1 MVFYVDYAT
10 EFRHMKNTLTP
21 VIENRIFNFRGAQV
35 MLDRD
40 LAELYGVSTKALN
53 QAFKRNKERFPT
65 SFAFTLNEFECISL
79 RSQIVTLENRSPIGK
94 GTHSKYAPTVYSEY
108 GVAMLSAV
116 LKSDKAVAVSIE
128 IIEVFVR
135 LRRNMLSGKFILQRI
150 DNMEKKMLGYDMKFD
165 EINRFLTVQEPPK
178 QGIFFQ
184 NQIFDAYVFFSE
196 LIQQATSSIIL
207 IDNYIDHTVLLQLA
221 KRKKGVTATIYTER
235 IPASLSLDLDKHN
248 AQYPTINIHRMP
260 HIHDRFLI
268 IDEKELYHIGASIKD
283 LGKKWF
289 AFSRMDS
296 LAGEVLRRIAKRRE
310 E

>member
-1 MVFYVDYAT
+1 MFFYVDNAA
-10 EFRHMKNTLTP
+10 EFRSMDSTLTSA
-21 VIENRIFNFRGAQV
+21 IENRIFNFRGIQV

-53 QAFKRNKERFPT
+53 QAFKRNKERFPI
-65 SFAFTLNEFECISL
+65 SFAFTLNELECVSL
-79 RSQIVTLENRSPIGK
+79 RSQIVTLENRSPMGK

-116 LKSDKAVAVSIE
+116 LKSDKAIAVSIE

-135 LRRNMLSGKFILQRI
+135 LRRNVFSGSLILQRI
-150 DNMEKKMLGYDMKFD
+150 DHMEKKMHGYEMKFD
-165 EINRFLTVQEPPK
+165 EIDRFLTIQEPPK
-178 QGIFFQ
+178 HGIFFN

-196 LIQQATSSIIL
+196 LIQQAKSSVIL

-221 KRKKGVTATIYTER
+221 KRKDRVTATIYTER
-235 IPASLSLDLDKHN
+235 IQAGLRLDLEKHN
-248 AQYPTINIHRMP
+248 AQYPPISIHRIQ

-268 IDEKELYHIGASIKD
+268 IDEKELYHIGASVKD

-296 LAGEVLRRIAKRRE
+296 LVGDVLRRISKE
-310 E
+310 